1 VAARGVIIAD
11 RMKPAVIPIDA
22 KAIINPMVVNS

>member
-1 VAARGVIIAD
+1 VAARGEVIAD
-11 RMKPAVIPIDA
+11 HMKPVVIPIDA